1 MVTYE
6 LAQWRSGQV
15 LLPLLMQLKPNK
27 LRYFQQGLRA
37 MTLIQSA
44 L

>member
-1 MVTYE
+1 MEFWSE
-6 LAQWRSGQV
+6 LAV
-15 LLPLLMQLKPNK
+15 ALMALKPHK
-27 LRYFQQGLRA
+27 LPYFHKGLRA